1 MSAFGLQLPEKKHF
15 HTIALT
21 AKFDTFSRRKLSI
34 WKVKPGSTTRVQ
46 PLSIHYR
53 RTFCLKN
60 QLIRLRNLGEE
71 AFGVALTQVKIA
83 NKRLSQFDVD

>member
-1 MSAFGLQLPEKKHF
+1 M
-15 HTIALT
+15 
-21 AKFDTFSRRKLSI
+21 
-34 WKVKPGSTTRVQ
+34 Q

-83 NKRLSQFDVD
+83 NNRYYRTVAVRCGLLGRSKFAARELSVVDMQ